1 MTSIVQS
8 GDEFN
13 LSYTYKDLHRIRDEI
28 QHKFTLNDDQ
38 FKVLSKIAAKWFKPV
53 DYQGRSSD
61 TAGHVEEDVF
71 SGDDVILVHGCFGTG
86 KSYMMVALIH
96 FVIQVIQFEK
106 RFHKQSAAFVC

>member
-1 MTSIVQS
+1 MET
-8 GDEFN
+8 N
-13 LSYTYKDLHRIRDEI
+13 LICHIRDEI

-96 FVIQVIQFEK
+96 FVIQVIQFEEK
-106 RFHKQSAAFVC
+106 ISQAKCSIFVKIILS